1 VIVPFV
7 LYGRKQ
13 GGEGFA
19 WQKRNK
25 GGEGFAWQK
34 RNKENRAGRKEWE
47 KIRGTQE
54 QLCKRRKK
62 LQGNMEGT
70 KDKEITK
77 K

>member
-1 VIVPFV
+1 MIVPFV

-13 GGEGFA
+13 GGEGL
-19 WQKRNK
+19 
-25 GGEGFAWQK
+25 AWQK